1 MAADFIAWGLFGPVR
16 TCPGPGFPCPA
27 VSWGTWGG
35 RVSAGHVLLQLIGGR
50 VCHRAV
56 HSDRADGSDP
66 DDGGHRWGRPCV
78 PGTGS
83 GIMAGE
89 GIYNS
94 LNSTLCL
101 PIGCEWEGVE
111 GSLCG
116 RTYHRTGLF
125 DCAEPISSSMPGSSW
140 GTPDVPGGELAKRER
155 NETLGISRAGEG
167 TPGSGL
173 HMVAACLRSFKG
185 Q

>member
-1 MAADFIAWGLFGPVR
+1 M
-16 TCPGPGFPCPA
+16 
-27 VSWGTWGG
+27 
-35 RVSAGHVLLQLIGGR
+35 SAGHVLLQLIGGR

-94 LNSTLCL
+94 LKSTLCL

-125 DCAEPISSSMPGSSW
+125 VQSPSPPPCQEAAGEL
-140 GTPDVPGGELAKRER
+140 PDVPGGELAKRGR
-155 NETLGISRAGEG
+155 DETLGSSRAGEG